1 MGKSPAHYKQAVD
14 EDIGAEIGRYTKER
28 GSALH
33 SLVLGG
39 PKVVKYD
46 GKQRRGQY
54 WEEFQKK
61 HQPDAHILTAKEY
74 DKTHA
79 MALQI
84 MASVAAKPIL
94 RGAHEAVIDWRF
106 CGRDIQS
113 HIDILGDRHIAE
125 IKTCESSEP
134 ERFKWQSLRYGYHA
148 QLAFYR
154 MADCWDR
161 ENYHKS
167 GPGGYKPCYIIAVES
182 KPPHPVTVH
191 KLSEELLYKGEI
203 MCRAWMERLIQ
214 CEESGDWPGY
224 SQTVTEMTA
233 PQDDPE
239 LVYPD
244 EESQN
249 EGE

>member
-1 MGKSPAHYKQAVD
+1 MGKSPAHYKAAVD
-14 EDIGAEIGRYTKER
+14 EDAASEIGRYTQER
-28 GSALH
+28 GTALH

-39 PKVVKYD
+39 PRVIKYE
-46 GKQRRGQY
+46 GGQRRGAKWQ
-54 WEEFQKK
+54 EFALANK
-61 HQPDAHILTAKEY
+61 DAHILTPKEY
-74 DKTHA
+74 EKTHA
-79 MALQI
+79 MALQVH
-84 MASVAAKPIL
+84 ASNAAKPIL
-94 RGAHEAVIDWRF
+94 KGAHEAVIDWNF

-113 HIDILGDRHIAE
+113 HVDILGDSHIAE

-154 MADCWDR
+154 MADVYNRARVKNLNWP
-161 ENYHKS
+161 S
-167 GPGGYKPCYIIAVES
+167 PKPCYIVAVES

-191 KLSEELLYKGEI
+191 KLSEELLYKGEV

-224 SQTVTEMTA
+224 SQAVTEMTA

-239 LVYPD
+239 LVFSD
-244 EESQN
+244 ESDN
-249 EGE
+249 EE